1 MREVNITPSITDR
14 SSRVLE
20 YYLQDIGKM
29 NLLQADEEITI
40 ARQIK
45 LGDKAALDRLVKT
58 NLRFVVSVAK
68 KYQHYG
74 LPLTDLISE
83 GNLGLITAA
92 QKFDETK
99 GFKFI
104 SYAVWWIRQSILAAL
119 TEHAR
124 MIRLP
129 MNKIHEINRVG
140 KAALVV
146 EQQVEF
152 RPSADQIAE
161 HLGIPVARVTD
172 VLATPTW
179 TDSLDST
186 LGEDEFSAYD
196 KLTDAED
203 LTDLQ
208 LMTEDASREVRLLL
222 SCLDEKERVV
232 IKMSFGVGGEA
243 EIIPA
248 EIARNMGLTK
258 ERIRQIRLSAL
269 SKLRNIKIN
278 DYDRQYS

>member
-161 HLGIPVARVTD
+161 YLGIPVARVTD

-203 LTDLQ
+203 RTDLQ
-208 LMTEDASREVRLLL
+208 LMTEDATREVGLLL

-232 IKMSFGVGGEA
+232 IKMSFGIGGEA

-269 SKLRNIKIN
+269 SKLRNMKIN